1 MTEGAPLSGLFYRN
15 NRGFGKVAINTFAAS
30 VAAVAILVFSLRSG
44 NQFMLAGALFLSAYV
59 FFSAGK
65 MAGLIFTLSLAVLN
79 TIVLL
84 IATGGALSPM
94 HVALFLLLPVQA
106 MLFSGKIDGMEMKEH
121 QLELWLSEIEKEEN
135 ENTEKLEKIVG
146 IVEGNKKKIVNY
158 RKINDVARKLTSALD
173 KKEIVKVISEALSQ
187 IIESKD
193 VKFTMLVKNEEN
205 NTFSSAVEEENTAS
219 VFGSHVKIHKKDP
232 FDDWIEQN
240 KYTLIIKNIDD
251 DFRFKTLRR
260 DWIKFKSMIAVPL
273 IDNKNIIGILKF
285 YSQRADV
292 FDKEDA
298 RILNYLGDLCTT
310 AVQNSLLY
318 LKTKEL
324 AIRDGLTGLY
334 MRRYFVERL
343 DEEIKRSRELK
354 EPLSYLMIDIDHFKD
369 CNDTHGHQFGDKVL
383 KVLGEF
389 LKDSLR
395 DVDIIGRYGGEEF
408 AVLLPNT
415 HKNGAVFVAERL
427 RQAFEKLV
435 IQVNESQGMKLTLSI
450 GGIEF
455 KDGIK
460 LLDMINMADKALY
473 HSKQTGRNKVTFWE
487 DIKP

>member
-1 MTEGAPLSGLFYRN
+1 MIDLTPIESFFYRN
-15 NRGFGKVAINTFAAS
+15 NSGFGKVAIHTFTAS
-30 VAAVAILVFSLRSG
+30 VAAVSVMIFALRS
-44 NQFMLAGALFLSAYV
+44 NNHFLLAGAFFLSVYV
-59 FFSAGK
+59 FFTAGK
-65 MAGLIFTLSLAVLN
+65 TAGIIFTLSLAAVN
-79 TIVLL
+79 TAVLL
-84 IATGGALSPM
+84 IVTGGRITPM
-94 HVALFLLLPVQA
+94 HVSFFILLPFQA
-106 MLFSGKIDGMEMKEH
+106 AFFANRIDSIELKEH
-121 QLELWLSEIEKEEN
+121 QQELWLSEIEKEEV

-158 RKINDVARKLTSALD
+158 RKINDVARKLTSALE

-193 VKFTMLVKNEEN
+193 VSFTMLIKNEEG
-205 NTFSSAVEEENTAS
+205 NTFSSVLDEENIPS
-219 VFGSHVKIHKKDP
+219 VFGNHIKFYKNDP
-232 FDDWIEQN
+232 FDDWIEKN

-273 IDNKNIIGILKF
+273 IENKNIIGILKF
-285 YSQRADV
+285 YSERPDV

-310 AVQNSLLY
+310 ALQNAQLY

-343 DEEIKRSRELK
+343 DEEIKRSTELK
-354 EPLSYLMIDIDHFKD
+354 EALSYLMIDIDHFKD

-383 KVLGEF
+383 KFLGGF

-408 AVLLPNT
+408 AVILPNT

-427 RQAFEKLV
+427 RQSFEKQV
-435 IQVNESQGMKLTLSI
+435 IQVNENQAMKLTLSI
-450 GGIEF
+450 GGVEY
-455 KDGIK
+455 KEGVK
-460 LLDMINMADKALY
+460 MLELINMADKALY

-487 DIKP
+487 DIRA